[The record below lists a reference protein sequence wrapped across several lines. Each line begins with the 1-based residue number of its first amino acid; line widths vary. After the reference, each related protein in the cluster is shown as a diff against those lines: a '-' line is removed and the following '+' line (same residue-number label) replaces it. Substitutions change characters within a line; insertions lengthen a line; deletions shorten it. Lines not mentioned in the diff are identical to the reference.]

1 MPDFDMSR
9 GRCIMILNKERP
21 LAPMMQ
27 LRDAYLIACDLIRAD
42 GRGSGVTASFASM
55 VCVTGT
61 LLSKTRV

>member
-1 MPDFDMSR
+1 
-9 GRCIMILNKERP
+9 MILNKERP